1 MYTVIGMRTYR
12 LDWYLVKPKL
22 KWVICDVSVMQVC
35 VVHETP
41 CERIVGHRSRDIVM
55 VPKWEE
61 SKSYLLLIHVYDKWL
76 LHETPC
82 DGIVGHFI
90 LCLKHHVIIL
100 EYIFAI
106 IKRVIH
112 WNINRFNLQ

>member
-1 MYTVIGMRTYR
+1 MRTYR
-12 LDWYLVKPKL
+12 LVRPKL

-41 CERIVGHRSRDIVM
+41 CEQIVGDRSRDIVM

-61 SKSYLLLIHVYDKWL
+61 SKPYLLLIHVYVKWV

-82 DGIVGHFI
+82 DGIVDHFI
-90 LCLKHHVIIL
+90 LCLKHHVINL

-106 IKRVIH
+106 L
-112 WNINRFNLQ
+112 NG

>member
-1 MYTVIGMRTYR
+1 MRTYR
-12 LDWYLVKPKL
+12 LVKPKL

-35 VVHETP
+35 VVHEIP
-41 CERIVGHRSRDIVM
+41 CERIVGHRSRNIVM

-61 SKSYLLLIHVYDKWL
+61 SKSYLLLIHVYVKWL

-82 DGIVGHFI
+82 DGHFI
-90 LCLKHHVIIL
+90 LCLKHHVINL

-106 IKRVIH
+106 L
-112 WNINRFNLQ
+112 NG